1 MATKAGALSGFVY
14 RVGEGVLHG
23 ARLRTGAWLVASVC
37 PEGSTDGAMTP
48 VTTAGVIALQ
58 GYGPGG
64 VPTQTPPAQAPAPP
78 GPAEAPAPGTPAL
91 APPGP
96 APAPEP
102 PGPAVVAPPGPVAG
116 PPPPGAAGVVAAGAV
131 VVTLAGVVTVVVT
144 VDVVG
149 FLLLLLEPHPAVSEL
164 RAIAAAMPAAT
175 ETRRAVALPVMS
187 TPIS

>member
-1 MATKAGALSGFVY
+1 M
-14 RVGEGVLHG
+14 
-23 ARLRTGAWLVASVC
+23 RTGAWLVASAWAG
-37 PEGSTDGAMTP
+37 EHRRGDDAGDR
-48 VTTAGVIALQ
+48 AGVIAQ
-58 GYGPGG
+58 RGYGPGG

-131 VVTLAGVVTVVVT
+131 VVTLTLAGVVTVVVT
-144 VDVVG
+144 LDVVG